1 MTPALHSTA
10 LPIPAI
16 YTNQQLIN
24 AFHYV
29 AEGLG
34 VEDYRTLLSAA
45 GQDLDALAADRSA
58 RYAGTPIEAL
68 ANLSDAQKASLRRE
82 LLGELLKDVRWVGI
96 VNAPD
101 GLNLRPSPSIH
112 EQPLALLDHETLL
125 QVLDDA
131 GEWLFVAADG
141 NVGYVYAAHVLR
153 RLPSP
158 VEPLSPDPRPEI
170 EDAAL
175 PAAEQVS
182 IPPGSDPTT
191 IMVAGVWNRY
201 GGALRAEAQR
211 LGIDPAVAAALL
223 AAESNGHGFG
233 PDGRL
238 LIRFENHIF
247 YDQWGKHNQAQFF
260 ACFAFDTAEQWSGHR
275 WRPDAGAA
283 WQDVHPGSQA
293 AEWQVFTF
301 ARQLDETAALLSISM
316 GIAQI
321 MGFNYS
327 LVGFAGV
334 QDMFRTYQGSIAAQI
349 SGFFNFVK
357 ARRLVD
363 AVRNGELRTFAAGYN
378 GPGRADAYSA
388 ILRNYLS
395 ALAALLAQAVPS
407 AATAAAA
414 ASGETPNPVAAPMPP
429 SPVPGVPLSE
439 ADPALYAAW
448 QTHIKEGFANN
459 QLMFER
465 VLKAF
470 MNPYW
475 LTVITYGVLLVIGI
489 GGFLVAAI
497 LGMRDAQWPVT
508 AVFGGLSIA
517 AFLTFFLNRPLQALE
532 ENLQF
537 ITWLGVVYNTYW
549 TRLAN
554 AQNADT
560 FQADM
565 DSATSEFV
573 QQIQQLISV
582 HGERSG
588 KRPNLPQS

>member
-1 MTPALHSTA
+1 
-10 LPIPAI
+10 
-16 YTNQQLIN
+16 
-24 AFHYV
+24 
-29 AEGLG
+29 
-34 VEDYRTLLSAA
+34 
-45 GQDLDALAADRSA
+45 
-58 RYAGTPIEAL
+58 
-68 ANLSDAQKASLRRE
+68 
-82 LLGELLKDVRWVGI
+82 
-96 VNAPD
+96 
-101 GLNLRPSPSIH
+101 
-112 EQPLALLDHETLL
+112 
-125 QVLDDA
+125 
-131 GEWLFVAADG
+131 
-141 NVGYVYAAHVLR
+141 
-153 RLPSP
+153 
-158 VEPLSPDPRPEI
+158 
-170 EDAAL
+170 
-175 PAAEQVS
+175 
-182 IPPGSDPTT
+182 
-191 IMVAGVWNRY
+191 MVAGVWNRY
-201 GGALRAEAQR
+201 GAALRTEAQR

-238 LIRFENHIF
+238 LIRFENHVF

-260 ACFAFDTAEQWSGHR
+260 ACFAFDSSEQWRGHR

-283 WQDVHPGSQA
+283 WQDVHQGNQA

-327 LVGFAGV
+327 MVGFATV
-334 QDMFRTYQGSIAAQI
+334 QEMFRTYQGSIAAQI
-349 SGFFNFVK
+349 GGFFNFVS

-363 AVRNGELRTFAAGYN
+363 AVRNGDLRAFAIGYN
-378 GPGRADAYSA
+378 GPGQADAYSA
-388 ILRNYLS
+388 ILRSY
-395 ALAALLAQAVPS
+395 LAALGALFAPAVPS
-407 AATAAAA
+407 AAAATV
-414 ASGETPNPVAAPMPP
+414 GGILNPVAAPMPP
-429 SPVPGVPLSE
+429 SPIPGVPLSE
-439 ADPALYAAW
+439 SDPALYAAW
-448 QTHIKEGFANN
+448 QAHIKEGFANN

-475 LTVITYGVLLVIGI
+475 LTVITYGVLLVIGV

-497 LGMRDAQWPVT
+497 LGMRGTQWPVT

-554 AQNADT
+554 AQNAET
-560 FQADM
+560 FQADLT
-565 DSATSEFV
+565 SATNEFV
-573 QQIQQLISV
+573 QQVQQLITV